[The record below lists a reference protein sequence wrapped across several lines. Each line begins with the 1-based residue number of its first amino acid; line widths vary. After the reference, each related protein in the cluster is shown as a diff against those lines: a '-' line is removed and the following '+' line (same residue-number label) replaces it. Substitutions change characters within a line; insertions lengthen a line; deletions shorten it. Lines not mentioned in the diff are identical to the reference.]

1 MVDTLINDNLF
12 VNTGMAK
19 LTISQMQ
26 TQFNCNKKGCLNLVT
41 SFNKQNKGK
50 AMKNKVSKE
59 TMCQTKT
66 NKMIMKQKR
75 MKAKSDKL

>member
-1 MVDTLINDNLF
+1 
-12 VNTGMAK
+12 
-19 LTISQMQ
+19 MQ

-50 AMKNKVSKE
+50 AMKNKVR
-59 TMCQTKT
+59 TMYQTKT